1 MVFLTRLSN
10 VEVVAGKFLVRM
22 LELCML
28 GVTGLPALFLCL
40 LLGGV
45 SWQGLLVVG
54 ALTLVIITFVA
65 AVAMVVSIFAAR
77 MLTAV
82 VLSYMALALVW
93 AGIPVVMIMRHAGV
107 GPPIAGAT
115 YWTIMFNPAMGLT
128 TALSSTV
135 GGPAGFPNPWADSY
149 FYCLAAY
156 SAGTILLLLS
166 AVAMV
171 RGVGLWAS
179 RERVPRANR
188 RERAKRTRRVWDN
201 PVAWREVKTIAVHRR
216 MRWARILTLILLVL
230 VSAGMGAVPG

>member
-1 MVFLTRLSN
+1 M
-10 VEVVAGKFLVRM
+10 
-22 LELCML
+22 
-28 GVTGLPALFLCL
+28 
-40 LLGGV
+40 
-45 SWQGLLVVG
+45 
-54 ALTLVIITFVA
+54 
-65 AVAMVVSIFAAR
+65 VSIFAAR
-77 MLTAV
+77 VLTAV

-93 AGIPVVMIMRHAGV
+93 AGIPVVMIMRDAGV

-171 RGVGLWAS
+171 RHGVGLWAS
-179 RERVPRANR
+179 RGAGATRQSPRAR
-188 RERAKRTRRVWDN
+188 REPAACGIIRS
-201 PVAWREVKTIAVHRR
+201 HG
-216 MRWARILTLILLVL
+216 AR
-230 VSAGMGAVPG
+230 